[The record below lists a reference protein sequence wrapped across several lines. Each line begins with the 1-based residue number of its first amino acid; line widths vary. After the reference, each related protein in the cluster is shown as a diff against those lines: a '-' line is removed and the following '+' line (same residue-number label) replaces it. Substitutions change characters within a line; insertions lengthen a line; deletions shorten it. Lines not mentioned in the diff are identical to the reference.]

1 MGIVTVTVWV
11 NHDGRDCIAIH
22 CKEQD
27 RKRVR
32 KGDGSRKVVDYNEKS
47 LTHCHNQQC

>member
-22 CKEQD
+22 FKARD
-27 RKRVR
+27 WKGVR
-32 KGDGSRKVVDYNEKS
+32 MGDGSRKVVDYNE
-47 LTHCHNQQC
+47 NR